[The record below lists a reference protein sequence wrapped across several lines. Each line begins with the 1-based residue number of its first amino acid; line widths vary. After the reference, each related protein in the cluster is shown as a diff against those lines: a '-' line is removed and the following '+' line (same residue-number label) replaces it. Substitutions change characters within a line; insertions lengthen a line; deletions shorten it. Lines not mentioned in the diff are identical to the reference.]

1 MSEIRRGAM
10 LSYATILIVNLSG
23 LLLTPAIIRGLGNAE
38 YGLYMLIGSL
48 AAYLGVLDFGLNNA
62 VTRFVAQCA
71 ARGDRSQESRFLGA
85 ALVVNAIAVSAIL
98 AVGAVLYTQLP
109 TLFRATLTP
118 EALTQARLM
127 LVLLLA
133 NVAVTITG
141 SLFTAIS
148 AGHERFTF
156 PKSVNIVRYVLRIAL
171 VLLLLAEGA
180 GAVALVA
187 LDLALSVCVLVANA
201 IYARG
206 ALGARFAWR
215 PLDPVLIREVIAFS
229 AWVFLFA
236 IIGQFQW
243 QTGQVVIG
251 ATQGPEQVAVYAVGI
266 LLGTYYGAFSSAIT
280 ALFMPRATHLA
291 ETKADAGRLNAEQAR
306 IGRVALLVL
315 LLVLGGFTCFGREFV
330 LLWVGVNYI
339 AAWNVAMI
347 IMLAYT
353 LPLVQSF
360 ANQLLDAKG
369 LFAFKAKVRLALLPA
384 GVLLGYQ
391 LLSHMGVAGM
401 ATGISIGW
409 LLATLLMNV
418 YYRRRLGLDY
428 IAFFKALS
436 HGMLPVF
443 CVCLVVGS
451 LLNQLPGEGWLVLGV
466 RVILFTSVY
475 SALMYRFGMNLDE
488 RHEVHRLLRRFKSI
502 HA

>member
-1 MSEIRRGAM
+1 M

-23 LLLTPAIIRGLGNAE
+23 LLLTPAIIRGLGKAE

-71 ARGDRSQESRFLGA
+71 ARGDRSQEARFLGA
-85 ALVVNAIAVSAIL
+85 ALVVNATAVAVIL
-98 AVGAVLYTQLP
+98 AVGAVLYWQLP
-109 TLFRATLTP
+109 SLFSATLTP
-118 EALTQARLM
+118 DALTQARLM

-156 PKSVNIVRYVLRIAL
+156 PKSVNIARYVLRIAL
-171 VLLLLAEGA
+171 VLLLLAEDA

-187 LDLALSVCVLVANA
+187 LDLALSVSVLVANA
-201 IYARG
+201 VYARRT
-206 ALGARFAWR
+206 LGARFAWR
-215 PLDPVLIREVIAFS
+215 PLDPVLIREVFAFS

-266 LLGTYYGAFSSAIT
+266 MLGTYYGAFSSAIT
-280 ALFMPRATHLA
+280 ALFMPRATRLA
-291 ETKADAGRLNAEQAR
+291 ETKADAGRLNAEQTR
-306 IGRVALLVL
+306 IGRIALLVL
-315 LLVLGGFTCFGREFV
+315 LLILGGFACFGREFV
-330 LLWVGVNYI
+330 LLWVGANY
-339 AAWNVAMI
+339 ATAWNVAII
-347 IMLAYT
+347 IMSAYT
-353 LPLVQSF
+353 VPLVQSF
-360 ANQLLDAKG
+360 ANQLLEAKG
-369 LFAFKAKVRLALLPA
+369 LFAFKAKVRLVLLPA
-384 GVLLGYQ
+384 GVLLGY
-391 LLSHMGVAGM
+391 LLLQRMGVTGM
-401 ATGISIGW
+401 AIGISVGW
-409 LLATLLMNV
+409 LLATVLMNV
-418 YYRRRLGLDY
+418 YYRRRLGLDNLG
-428 IAFFKALS
+428 FFKALAQ
-436 HGMLPVF
+436 GMLPVF
-443 CVCLVVGS
+443 GLCLAVGT
-451 LLNQLPGEGWLVLGV
+451 LLNQLPGEGWIVLGV

-475 SALMYRFGMNLDE
+475 CLLMYRFGMNSDE
-488 RHEVHRLLRRFKSI
+488 RNEVRHLLRRFRWT

>member
-23 LLLTPAIIRGLGNAE
+23 LLLTPAIIRGLGKAE

-71 ARGDRSQESRFLGA
+71 ARGDRSQEARFLGA
-85 ALVVNAIAVSAIL
+85 ALVVNATAVAVIL
-98 AVGAVLYTQLP
+98 AVGAVLYWQLP
-109 TLFRATLTP
+109 SLFSATLTP
-118 EALTQARLM
+118 DALTQARLM

-156 PKSVNIVRYVLRIAL
+156 PKSVNIARYVLRIAL
-171 VLLLLAEGA
+171 VLLLLAEDA

-187 LDLALSVCVLVANA
+187 LDLALSVSVLVANA
-201 IYARG
+201 VYARRT
-206 ALGARFAWR
+206 LGARFAWR
-215 PLDPVLIREVIAFS
+215 PLDPVLIREVFAFS

-266 LLGTYYGAFSSAIT
+266 MLGTYYGAFSSAIT
-280 ALFMPRATHLA
+280 ALFMPRATRLA
-291 ETKADAGRLNAEQAR
+291 ETKADAGRLNGELAK
-306 IGRVALLVL
+306 IGRIALWVL
-315 LLVLGGFTCFGREFV
+315 LLILGGFFCFGREFIR
-330 LLWVGVNYI
+330 LWAGADYA
-339 AAWNVAMI
+339 AAWKVASI

-353 LPLVQSF
+353 VPLSQSF
-360 ANQLLDAKG
+360 ANQLLEAKG
-369 LFAFKAKVRLALLPA
+369 LFAFKAKVYLAALPA
-384 GVLLGYQ
+384 GVMLGYVLMQ
-391 LLSHMGVAGM
+391 SAGITGM
-401 ATGISIGW
+401 ALGIAAGW
-409 LLATLLMNV
+409 ALAVLVMNV
-418 YYRRRLGLDY
+418 YYHRTLGLD
-428 IAFFKALS
+428 IPGFFKAMARGL
-436 HGMLPVF
+436 LPVF
-443 CVCLVVGS
+443 VACLALGA
-451 LLNQLPGEGWLVLGV
+451 LLNGLPGEGWP
-466 RVILFTSVY
+466 ILIMRSAFFTAVY
-475 SALMYRFGMNLDE
+475 AALAYRFGMNTSE
-488 RHEVHRLLRRFKSI
+488 RHEVQHMLRRFKWT

>member
-10 LSYATILIVNLSG
+10 LSYVTILIVNISG
-23 LLLTPAIIRGLGNAE
+23 LLLTPVIIRGLGNAE

-85 ALVVNAIAVSAIL
+85 ALVVNGIVVAAIL

-109 TLFRATLTP
+109 ALFSATLTP

-133 NVAVTITG
+133 NVAVIITG

-156 PKSVNIVRYVLRIAL
+156 PKSVNIARYVLRIAL

-187 LDLALSVCVLVANA
+187 LDLALSVSVLVANA

-266 LLGTYYGAFSSAIT
+266 MLGTYYGAFSSAVT
-280 ALFMPRATHLA
+280 ALFMPRATRLA
-291 ETKADAGRLNAEQAR
+291 EGKADAVRLNGELAK
-306 IGRVALLVL
+306 IGRIALWVL
-315 LLVLGGFTCFGREFV
+315 LLILGGFSCFGREFI
-330 LLWVGVNYI
+330 LLWAGANYA
-339 AAWNVAMI
+339 AAWEVAII

-353 LPLVQSF
+353 VPLSQAF
-360 ANQLLDAKG
+360 ANQLLEAKG
-369 LFAFKAKVRLALLPA
+369 LFAFKAKVYLAALPA
-384 GVLLGYQ
+384 GVMLGYFWIQ
-391 LLSHMGVAGM
+391 SAGVTGM
-401 ATGISIGW
+401 ALGIAVGW
-409 LLATLLMNV
+409 ALAVLVMNV
-418 YYRRRLGLDY
+418 YYHRTLGLD
-428 IAFFKALS
+428 IPGFFKAVARGL
-436 HGMLPVF
+436 LPVF
-443 CVCLVVGS
+443 VACLALGA
-451 LLNQLPGEGWLVLGV
+451 LLNGLPGEGWSILIV
-466 RVILFTSVY
+466 RSAFFTVVY
-475 SALMYRFGMNLDE
+475 AGLAYRFGMNASE
-488 RHEVHRLLRRFKSI
+488 RHEVRHLLRRFKWKN
-502 HA
+502 A